1 VTASAETPVSIEE
14 LVAQRRPDERD
25 AARRFLEANPPG
37 AGAPIAVVIPAYNE
51 APTVRTVV
59 AGIPRELAGLAVEI
73 IVVNDGSTDATVSEA
88 EAGGALVCDIKTNRG
103 QGLIFMLGYWLARQR
118 GAQVIATTDADGQ
131 YDENE
136 LEALVEPIVSGRA
149 DFVNGSRRLGTEL
162 TTDPMRHAGVIF
174 FGKLV
179 SVLVGQKITDPA
191 CGIRAFSAELTG
203 AVTLEQTQYQT
214 SEILISSAMMGYR
227 VIEVPTTMRDRPD
240 GATLTKKGPNLLY
253 GMRFARAVL
262 GTWRRERKA
271 ARTRLVSEKTQYS

>member
-1 VTASAETPVSIEE
+1 VSAAAEQSLSLDD
-14 LVAQRRPDERD
+14 LVAHLRPEERGP
-25 AARRFLEANPPG
+25 AKAFFEENPPG

-51 APTVRTVV
+51 EPTVRAVV
-59 AGIPRELAGLAVEI
+59 EAIPNELAGQPVEV
-73 IVVNDGSTDATVSEA
+73 IVVNDGSADQTVAEA
-88 EAGGALVCDIKTNRG
+88 RAGGALVCDIPVNRG
-103 QGLIFMLGYWLARQR
+103 QGLIFMLGYWLARTR

-131 YDENE
+131 YDESE
-136 LEALVEPIVSGRA
+136 LERLVGPIVNGRA

-162 TTDPMRHAGVIF
+162 TTDPVRHAGVIF
-174 FGKLV
+174 FGGLV
-179 SVLVGQKITDPA
+179 SVLIGQKITDPA

-203 AVTLEQTQYQT
+203 KVKLEQTQYQT
-214 SEILISSAMMGYR
+214 SEILIASAMNGFR

-271 ARTRLVSEKTQYS
+271 ARTRLRSENTQ

>member
-1 VTASAETPVSIEE
+1 VSAAAEQSLSLDD
-14 LVAQRRPDERD
+14 LVAHLRPEERGP
-25 AARRFLEANPPG
+25 AKAFFEENPPG
-37 AGAPIAVVIPAYNE
+37 AGTPVAVVIPAYNE
-51 APTVRTVV
+51 EPTVRAVV
-59 AGIPRELAGLAVEI
+59 EAIPSELAGQPVEV
-73 IVVNDGSTDATVSEA
+73 IVVNDGSADQTVA
-88 EAGGALVCDIKTNRG
+88 EARAAGALVCDIPVNRG
-103 QGLIFMLGYWLARQR
+103 QGLIFMLGYWLARTR

-131 YDENE
+131 YDESE
-136 LEALVEPIVSGRA
+136 LEQLVEPIVNGRA

-174 FGKLV
+174 FGHLV
-179 SVLVGQKITDPA
+179 SILIGQKITDPA

-203 AVTLEQTQYQT
+203 KVKLEQTQYQT
-214 SEILISSAMMGYR
+214 SEILIASAMNGYR

-271 ARTRLVSEKTQYS
+271 ARMRLRSEKTQ